1 MADITVEAFNG
12 VIDPS
17 AGTVTLLTSD
27 ANTRY
32 VIKDVQVSSSPQ
44 VGTKLSING
53 TKVSDLSG
61 NLTGSEIMD
70 VNSSLTLAPVAA
82 QALAFD
88 LSCVYPNSNTFS
100 DGLVSGIEIATTK
113 LSAVPQT
120 MKTAVSF
127 SSMAQAGPCVGGW
140 MINGD
145 FYFVC
150 FDENS
155 TSGLFKRTGGPNGS
169 QSTIQSSG
177 YAPVCFD
184 GVSKFYWVSSY
195 LYEYNAMTGAT
206 QNLGYWGTGSTYPAI
221 AYCAGYVLWFPS
233 YSSTGSARS
242 YNIATGAQSSMS
254 FTNYNS
260 NVFPVTFFDSVTNKI
275 RVVFFSAGFTSSATY
290 TDFSITGGGALQGSG
305 GATFNFSPAAKPI
318 GCSSFNCQFNIV
330 RRNDNY
336 TKVCLVDKDMALISD
351 KVIVGL
357 SNNSSDFP
365 AYLIK
370 PTITDAQ
377 KLAAEVSY
385 RLRVT
390 AVKTT

>member
-12 VIDPS
+12 VIDPY

-32 VIKDVQVSSSPQ
+32 VIKDVEVSSPPP

-70 VNSSLTLAPVAA
+70 VNSSLTLAPVATPFV
-82 QALAFD
+82 AFD
-88 LSCVYPNSNTFS
+88 LSCAYPNSNTFS
-100 DGLVSGIEIATTK
+100 DGLISGIEITTTK

-120 MKTAVSF
+120 LKTAVSF
-127 SSMAQAGPCVGGW
+127 SSMAQSGPCVGGW

-155 TSGLFKRTGGPNGS
+155 SSGLFKRTGGPNGS
-169 QSTIQSSG
+169 QETIQASS

-206 QNLGYWGTGSTYPAI
+206 QNLGYWGTGTTYPAI
-221 AYCAGYVLWFPS
+221 AYCAGYVLWFPT
-233 YSSTGSARS
+233 YSSTGSARA
-242 YNIATGAQSSMS
+242 YKIATGAMSSMS

-260 NVFPVTFFDSVTNKI
+260 YTRPVTFFDSVTNKI
-275 RVVFFSAGFTSSATY
+275 RVVFMSSGFTSSATY
-290 TDFSITGGGALQGSG
+290 TDFSITGGGTLQTISG
-305 GATFNFSPAAKPI
+305 GNFSFSPAAKPI
-318 GCSSFNCQFNIV
+318 GCSSFNGQFSIV
-330 RRNDNY
+330 QRSDNY
-336 TKVCLVDKDMALISD
+336 TKVYLVDKDMASISD

-357 SNNSSDFP
+357 SNSSSEFP

-377 KLAAEVSY
+377 KLAAEISY